1 LHLESISTPE
11 QFPLVA
17 RTKGHSKKAVRT
29 TKRPRTH

>member
-1 LHLESISTPE
+1 LHLESISSPE

-17 RTKGHSKKAVRT
+17 RTNGHNKKAVPR